1 MSATPGAVLRRLR
14 DGVTERLGRTPV
26 LIGHS
31 HAKAIFEAAEQQG
44 VRLKGYNFWSAP
56 QPALNA
62 DRTAFHP
69 EIAETL
75 GRGPVFSAV
84 GGSVHSVMAMVQHPR
99 PFDFVLPSRPDL
111 PIVAGAEIVPFA
123 AIRRAMAAAVEE
135 YLQIMRL
142 VRRQATAR
150 VFHLEPPPP
159 LEDGGRVQA
168 DVPWM
173 FFPDLTREVAPASLR
188 YKCWRLHSELVA
200 AFCAEQD
207 IAVIPAPSEA
217 TDSRGYL
224 KPVHYLDAM
233 HVNASYGALVLAQMK
248 RVL

>member
-1 MSATPGAVLRRLR
+1 MSAAPVAVMRRLR
-14 DGVTERLGRTPV
+14 DRVADRLGRTPA

-31 HAKAIFEAAEQQG
+31 HARAIFEAAERQG
-44 VRLKGYNFWSAP
+44 VRLRGYNFWNAP
-56 QPALNA
+56 QPALSA
-62 DRTAFHP
+62 ARTAFHP
-69 EIAETL
+69 DIAAQL
-75 GRGPVFSAV
+75 QRGPVFSAV

-111 PIVAGAEIVPFA
+111 PMIEGAEVLPFT
-123 AIRRAMAAAVEE
+123 AIQRAMAAAVEE

-142 VRRQATAR
+142 IRRQSTGR

-159 LEDGGRVQA
+159 LEDGEQVLA

-173 FFPDLTREVAPASLR
+173 FFPGLTHEVAPASLR
-188 YKCWRLHSELVA
+188 YKCWRLHSELVT

-207 IAVIPAPSEA
+207 IELIPAPSEA
-217 TDSRGYL
+217 MDARGYL
-224 KPVHYLDAM
+224 KPALYLDAM
-233 HVNASYGALVLAQMK
+233 HVNAVYGALVLAQMK

>member
-1 MSATPGAVLRRLR
+1 MSAAPGVVLRRLR
-14 DGVTERLGRTPV
+14 DRVAERLGRTPV

-31 HAKAIFEAAEQQG
+31 HAKAIFEAAELQG
-44 VRLKGYNFWSAP
+44 VRLNGYNFWSAP

-62 DRTAFHP
+62 DRSAFHP
-69 EIAETL
+69 KIAEVL
-75 GRGPVFSAV
+75 QRGPVFSAV

-111 PIVAGAEIVPFA
+111 PMIEGAEVVPFA
-123 AIRRAMAAAVEE
+123 AIRRAMAGAVAE

-142 VRRQATAR
+142 VREQATGR

-159 LEDGGRVQA
+159 LEDGGRVLQ

-188 YKCWRLHSELVA
+188 YKCWRLHSELLA
-200 AFCAEQD
+200 AFCAEHG
-207 IAVIPAPSEA
+207 VELIPAPPEA
-217 TDSRGYL
+217 MDGRGYL
-224 KPVHYLDAM
+224 KPAHYLDAM
-233 HVNASYGALVLAQMK
+233 HVNASYGALVLRQMK

>member
-1 MSATPGAVLRRLR
+1 MSAAPNEVLRRVR
-14 DGVTERLGRTPV
+14 DHVAERLGRTPV

-31 HAKAIFEAAEQQG
+31 HARAIFEAAEQQH

-62 DRTAFHP
+62 ERTAFHP
-69 EIAETL
+69 AIAEVL
-75 GRGPVFSAV
+75 QRGPVFSAV
-84 GGSVHSVMAMVQHPR
+84 GGSVHSVLAMVQHPR
-99 PFDFVLPSRPDL
+99 AFDFVLPSRPDL
-111 PIVAGAEIVPFA
+111 PMIPGAEVVPFA
-123 AIRRAMAAAVEE
+123 AVRSAMAAALDE

-142 VRRQATAR
+142 VRQQATGR

-159 LEDGGRVQA
+159 LEDGERVLA

-173 FFPDLTREVAPASLR
+173 FFPDLTHEVAPASLR

-200 AFCAEQD
+200 VFCAEHD
-207 IAVIPAPSEA
+207 VALIPAPPEA
-217 TDSRGYL
+217 MDARGYL
-224 KPVHYLDAM
+224 KPAHYLDAM

>member
-1 MSATPGAVLRRLR
+1 MKPLGALLS
-14 DGVTERLGRTPV
+14 RLGGHRAKQAGVTPV

-31 HAKAIFEAAEQQG
+31 HAKAIFDAASDQG
-44 VRLKGYNFWSAP
+44 LRLDGYNFWTAP

-69 EIAETL
+69 EIAEVL
-75 GRGPVFSAV
+75 QRGPVFSAV

-111 PIVAGAEIVPFA
+111 PMIEGAEVVPFA
-123 AIRRAMAAAVEE
+123 AIRLAMAASLEE

-142 VRRQATAR
+142 VRGQAAGP

-159 LEDGGRVQA
+159 LEDGGRVLV

-173 FFPDLTREVAPASLR
+173 FFPGLTHEVAPASLR
-188 YKCWRLHSELVA
+188 YKCWRLHSELVG
-200 AFCAEQD
+200 AFCSEHG
-207 IAVIPAPSEA
+207 IELIPAPPEA
-217 TDSRGYL
+217 MDARGYL
-224 KPVHYLDAM
+224 KPAHYLDAM
-233 HVNASYGALVLAQMK
+233 HVNASYGALVLGQIK

>member
-1 MSATPGAVLRRLR
+1 MKPLAALLG
-14 DGVTERLGRTPV
+14 RLGGHGAKQTDTAPV

-31 HAKAIFEAAEQQG
+31 HAEAIFDAASLQG
-44 VRLKGYNFWSAP
+44 VRLNGYNFWHAP

-69 EIAETL
+69 EIAEVL
-75 GRGPVFSAV
+75 QRGPVFSAV
-84 GGSVHSVMAMVQHPR
+84 GGSVHSVMAMVQHLR

-111 PIVAGAEIVPFA
+111 PMIQGVEVVPFA
-123 AIRRAMAAAVEE
+123 AIRRAMAVSVEE

-142 VRRQATAR
+142 VCGQATGP

-159 LEDGGRVQA
+159 LEDGERVLA

-173 FFPDLTREVAPASLR
+173 FFPDLTHEVAPASLR
-188 YKCWRLHSELVA
+188 YKCWRLHSELVGD
-200 AFCAEQD
+200 FCTEHD
-207 IAVIPAPSEA
+207 VELIPAPPEA
-217 TDSRGYL
+217 MDARGYL
-224 KPVHYLDAM
+224 KPAHYLDAM

>member
-1 MSATPGAVLRRLR
+1 MKALVRRMR
-14 DGVTERLGRTPV
+14 DRVADRLGRTPV

-31 HAKAIFEAAEQQG
+31 HAKAIFEAAEQED

-56 QPALNA
+56 QPAIAA
-62 DRTAFHP
+62 DRKAFHP

-75 GRGPVFSAV
+75 AHGPVFSAV
-84 GGSVHSVMAMVQHPR
+84 GGAVHNVMAMVRHPR

-111 PIVAGAEIVPFA
+111 PMIAGAEVVPFA
-123 AIRRAMAAAVEE
+123 AFRRAMAASVEE
-135 YLQIMRL
+135 YLQIMQL
-142 VRRQATAR
+142 VVQAATGP
-150 VFHLEPPPP
+150 VFHIEAPPPI
-159 LEDGGRVQA
+159 EDSDRVLA

-200 AFCAEQD
+200 GFCAD
-207 IAVIPAPSEA
+207 RGIALIPAPLEA
-217 TDSRGYL
+217 MDRGGYL
-224 KPVHYLDAM
+224 KPEYYLDAM

-248 RVL
+248 RIL

>member
-1 MSATPGAVLRRLR
+1 MKPLGALLRRLGGYR
-14 DGVTERLGRTPV
+14 GKQAGATPV

-31 HAKAIFEAAEQQG
+31 HAKAVFDAASQQG
-44 VRLKGYNFWSAP
+44 VLLKGYNLWSAP

-69 EIAETL
+69 EIAEVL
-75 GRGPVFSAV
+75 RRGPVFSAV

-111 PIVAGAEIVPFA
+111 PMIEGAEVVPFA
-123 AIRRAMAAAVEE
+123 GIRRAMAASVEE
-135 YLQIMRL
+135 FLQIMRL
-142 VRRQATAR
+142 VCGQATGPI
-150 VFHLEPPPP
+150 FHLEPPPP
-159 LEDGGRVQA
+159 LEDGERVLE
-168 DVPWM
+168 DVPWG

-188 YKCWRLHSELVA
+188 YKCWRLHSELVG
-200 AFCAEQD
+200 AFCAEHD
-207 IAVIPAPSEA
+207 IELIPAPPEA
-217 TDSRGYL
+217 MDSHGYL
-224 KPVHYLDAM
+224 KPAHYLDAM